1 VLTAADGDMLV
12 AYDDDSLP
20 DDVEKSLLSFHPK
33 SGPMLMDK
41 EEIQTMRQRTV
52 ERLAVTIE

>member
-12 AYDDDSLP
+12 AAYGDDSLP
-20 DDVEKSLLSFHPK
+20 DVEKSLLSFHPK